1 MSDPVVTPV
10 EIKPNQESVLLMS
23 MFANQQKVALE
34 SRIKALKD
42 GKQISEDVINE
53 FVTPHMGL
61 DLTTMSI
68 ADFDQTTGKVK
79 SFDKAELAI
88 SILEKQAA
96 NVITMSLDGSLDYF
110 PQNGTEIGY
119 SEPNNLSDEDKENM
133 KAFGEMLING

>member
-1 MSDPVVTPV
+1 
-10 EIKPNQESVLLMS
+10 
-23 MFANQQKVALE
+23 
-34 SRIKALKD
+34 
-42 GKQISEDVINE
+42 
-53 FVTPHMGL
+53 MGL